1 MSETDCCIECWEEFR
16 YDDCGGYNPPCSCGF
31 HCGRCHEIELEREAD
46 RDDDEGYYPPELEPE
61 ADATNS
67 AVETPSTAPSLTLP
81 PSEPR
86 PND

>member
-16 YDDCGGYNPPCSCGF
+16 YDDCGGYNPPCSCGL
-31 HCGRCHEIELEREAD
+31 HCRRCHEIELEREAE
-46 RDDDEGYYPPELEPE
+46 RDDDEDYPPDVEPE
-61 ADATNS
+61 ADAPQS
-67 AVETPSTAPSLTLP
+67 AVSTPSLTLP